1 MTENQYIHGT
11 ASQSISSTDT
21 PACGSS
27 GIQVYSCKYIKNYK
41 TADITGVG
49 ELHISCGLLS
59 DGNTLFTGYELFS
72 GAVSGYRGSFIMRVH
87 GKFDSETGVA
97 SAEHVIEEGSGT
109 DELWAIG
116 GVGSYA
122 VDRNGYCSFELDFS
136 V

>member
-1 MTENQYIHGT
+1 
-11 ASQSISSTDT
+11 
-21 PACGSS
+21 
-27 GIQVYSCKYIKNYK
+27 
-41 TADITGVG
+41 
-49 ELHISCGLLS
+49 
-59 DGNTLFTGYELFS
+59 
-72 GAVSGYRGSFIMRVH
+72 MRVH